1 MSEDKSSAK
10 GSEHSSEKSAESS
23 LDKKEL
29 FAKLFRVQYPMSQE
43 APVTKLEEDDYAK
56 MSYNEQMDALIK
68 KYEDEL

>member
-1 MSEDKSSAK
+1 MSVDKSNEN
-10 GSEHSSEKSAESS
+10 GSDHSSEKSTEGP

-56 MSYNEQMDALIK
+56 MSYKEQMNALIK